1 MVNENDNEAR
11 ASEEEIKMIQ
21 NAFNNF
27 DVNGDGFMS
36 KAELKSLLQKMGMNP
51 IHDQTRKNLYQC
63 TSLDATASLV
73 VGLSL
78 SISSVYL
85 HLGCSTIDLLVLVE
99 FVHYYIITFYISTFL
114 HFYISTF
121 LHV

>member
-51 IHDQTRKNLYQC
+51 IHDQMRKNFYQC
-63 TSLDATASLV
+63 TSLDA
-73 VGLSL
+73 
-78 SISSVYL
+78 L
-85 HLGCSTIDLLVLVE
+85 HP
-99 FVHYYIITFYISTFL
+99 
-114 HFYISTF
+114 
-121 LHV
+121 

>member
-51 IHDQTRKNLYQC
+51 IHDQTWKNLYQC

-73 VGLSL
+73 VELSL

-114 HFYISTF
+114 HFYMYR
-121 LHV
+121 

>member
-36 KAELKSLLQKMGMNP
+36 KAELKSLLQKMGEKSQN
-51 IHDQTRKNLYQC
+51 C
-63 TSLDATASLV
+63 LDYEL
-73 VGLSL
+73 
-78 SISSVYL
+78 
-85 HLGCSTIDLLVLVE
+85 
-99 FVHYYIITFYISTFL
+99 FL
-114 HFYISTF
+114 RNH
-121 LHV
+121 

>member
-36 KAELKSLLQKMGMNP
+36 KGELKSLLQKMGMNP
-51 IHDQTRKNLYQC
+51 IHDQTRKNLYQ
-63 TSLDATASLV
+63 
-73 VGLSL
+73 
-78 SISSVYL
+78 
-85 HLGCSTIDLLVLVE
+85 
-99 FVHYYIITFYISTFL
+99 
-114 HFYISTF
+114 
-121 LHV
+121 